1 MHHTCTTQTDLDEL
15 IGMEF
20 VENQRPA
27 FHYGPLALAM
37 KRGEELVLDNSS
49 QLSLL
54 LRAKLPALL
63 ESLTIEETSEI
74 IHPGAGFRVTY
85 R

>member
-1 MHHTCTTQTDLDEL
+1 MHHMCTTQTDLDEL
-15 IGMEF
+15 IGTESC
-20 VENQRPA
+20 ENHRLA
-27 FHYGPLALAM
+27 FRYGPLALAM

-54 LRAKLPALL
+54 LRAKLPVLL
-63 ESLTIEETSEI
+63 DSLTIEETSEI